1 MSYKTKLTSGSE
13 ADRNQ
18 GEMKE
23 VTIKT
28 ATERDKTS
36 RPYRPAYFAV
46 SSVKLTLTLGNN
58 DD

>member
-1 MSYKTKLTSGSE
+1 MSYETKLTSGNE

-18 GEMKE
+18 GAMRE
-23 VTIKT
+23 VEVKT
-28 ATERDKTS
+28 ATERGKT
-36 RPYRPAYFAV
+36 PPCRPAYFAV